1 MTITPLQQTRLTV
14 LGDDELVVRG
24 LATILAESPSL
35 HLVTPQQRRAHP
47 ESVDLVLGDVSRC
60 RDVETLQRLTEG
72 VRPGRLVLFCWDLSP
87 HTVSL
92 GLHLGARGCLSKSL
106 SAAELIDALRRIG
119 RGEVVVR
126 GVTEVAPAVEE
137 AGLTTRE
144 TEVLALIASGASNQ
158 QIARL
163 VRVSPNTVKSYVRAA
178 YRKIG
183 VDSRSRAVLWAVH
196 HGVTGIVSP
205 WTALSDVRPA
215 AALRAAPAPATT
227 RVPAARTRRAAGI
240 GA

>member
-1 MTITPLQQTRLTV
+1 MTITPLRQTRLTV
-14 LGDDELVVRG
+14 LGDDELVLRG
-24 LATILAESPSL
+24 LSTILADSPSL
-35 HLVTPQQRRAHP
+35 YLVTAQERRAHP
-47 ESVDLVLGDVSRC
+47 DSIDLVLADVSRC
-60 RDVETLQRLTEG
+60 RDVETLQRLTET

-106 SAAELIDALRRIG
+106 PAAALVDALRRIA

-126 GVTEVAPAVEE
+126 GVSESPEAVTLAE
-137 AGLTTRE
+137 LTTRE

-158 QIARL
+158 QIAEL
-163 VRVSPNTVKSYVRAA
+163 LRVSPNTVKSYVRAA
-178 YRKIG
+178 YRKID

-196 HGVTGIVSP
+196 HGVTGMVSP
-205 WTALSDVRPA
+205 WTTTPDLRSRPA
-215 AALRAAPAPATT
+215 ADTVRASTARSGATT
-227 RVPAARTRRAAGI
+227 GI